1 MCVCV
6 CTHTHIYICP
16 AGLAVLVVM
25 DAVNELESGR
35 ALAWIPRVVPA
46 RVQLLFSAI
55 AQGGEAGD
63 GDGRGGGAGGGEGLS
78 MARENAVCEVLG
90 SMRARWGLGGDGREG
105 VYQVV
110 RMHACIVASSGHTYV
125 SIYTSRCIY
134 R

>member
-1 MCVCV
+1 MCV
-6 CTHTHIYICP
+6 HTHIYICP
-16 AGLAVLVVM
+16 AGLAVLLVM

-78 MARENAVCEVLG
+78 MARDNAVSEVLG

-110 RMHACIVASSGHTYV
+110 RMHACIVGPSAY
-125 SIYTSRCIY
+125 IYIY
-134 R
+134 LYLTMYL